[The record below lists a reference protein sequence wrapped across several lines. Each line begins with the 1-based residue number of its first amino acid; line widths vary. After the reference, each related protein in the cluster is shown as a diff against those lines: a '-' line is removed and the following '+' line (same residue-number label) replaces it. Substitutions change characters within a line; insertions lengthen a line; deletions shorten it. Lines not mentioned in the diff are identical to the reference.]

1 MSFFNLLIRRI
12 SFGGCRQ
19 ARLRQRY
26 LNLHRASLNI
36 RDALFFLLYRE
47 RRIIP
52 QFNSGT
58 KLQLFFRPAKHFWRN
73 ILFGLHFVFFFP
85 EKTLKVPKRMASL
98 SLKIPQITLFPHDFA
113 RQKEKMMDFSIP
125 PKLFCVR
132 IFLGERGNP
141 VPQK

>member
-1 MSFFNLLIRRI
+1 
-12 SFGGCRQ
+12 
-19 ARLRQRY
+19 
-26 LNLHRASLNI
+26 
-36 RDALFFLLYRE
+36 
-47 RRIIP
+47 
-52 QFNSGT
+52 
-58 KLQLFFRPAKHFWRN
+58 
-73 ILFGLHFVFFFP
+73 
-85 EKTLKVPKRMASL
+85 MASL